1 MSGSLIE
8 PGKKAP
14 AFNLPD
20 QNGAMRRLSDFAGK
34 TVVLYFYPKDDTE
47 GCTIEAQ
54 EFRDAAAAFKK
65 TGAVV
70 LGVSPDDSK
79 SHCRFVDKYDLN
91 FTLLADVPGKD
102 GTPRVCHKYG
112 VWAEKSMY
120 GRTYMGV
127 VRTTYIIGPTGK
139 VEYRFDKVKPAGH
152 AKEVLAALQGGK
164 TPKNTARGKK

>member
-20 QNGAMRRLSDFAGK
+20 QKGEKHRLSDFVGRF
-34 TVVLYFYPKDDTE
+34 VVLYFYPKDDTT
-47 GCTIEAQ
+47 GCTIEAG

-65 TGAVV
+65 AGAVV
-70 LGVSPDDSK
+70 LGVSPDSSS
-79 SHCRFVDKYDLN
+79 SHCKFVDKYDLN

-102 GTPRVCHKYG
+102 GVPKVCHKYG
-112 VWAEKSMY
+112 VWTEKSMY

-127 VRTTYIIGPTGK
+127 LRTTYVIGPSGR
-139 VEYRFDKVKPAGH
+139 VEHRFDKVKPNGH
-152 AKEVLAALQGGK
+152 AQQVLAVLRGGEI
-164 TPKNTARGKK
+164 PKKASRSRK